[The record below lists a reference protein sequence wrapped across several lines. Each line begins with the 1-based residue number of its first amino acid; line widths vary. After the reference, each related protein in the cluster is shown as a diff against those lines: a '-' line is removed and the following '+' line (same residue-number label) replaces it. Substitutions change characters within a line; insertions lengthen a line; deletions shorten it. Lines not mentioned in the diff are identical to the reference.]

1 MSTIKKIEKDLACA
15 RKEKKNT
22 VSWLSTLLA
31 EVKAIGKND
40 GNRETTEEETLKMIQ
55 KFRKGVLETEDL
67 LLKKGAAETDAK
79 MQELKAEREVYE
91 SYLPKMMSEE
101 ELRAAVREIVSSLDN
116 PNMGAVMKLLKEK
129 YSGKYDGK
137 QASALVKDIL
147 R

>member
-22 VSWLSTLLA
+22 VFWLSTLLA

-40 GNRETTEEETLKMIQ
+40 GNRETTEEETMKMIQ
-55 KFRKGVLETEDL
+55 KFRKGVLETEDI
-67 LLKKGAAETDAK
+67 LLKKGKAENEAK
-79 MQELKAEREVYE
+79 LQELKAEREVYE
-91 SYLPKMMSEE
+91 SYLPKMMTEE
-101 ELRAAVREIVSSLDN
+101 ELRIVIKEAVSGLDN

-129 YSGKYDGK
+129 YAGTYDGK
-137 QASALVKDIL
+137 LASSLVKDIL